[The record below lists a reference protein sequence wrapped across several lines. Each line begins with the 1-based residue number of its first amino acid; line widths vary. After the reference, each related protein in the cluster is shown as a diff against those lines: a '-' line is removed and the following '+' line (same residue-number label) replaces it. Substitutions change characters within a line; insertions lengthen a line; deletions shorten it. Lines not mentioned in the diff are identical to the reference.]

1 MTMRTR
7 LLLGAAL
14 LLGLGLLAEWALR
27 EPPTESPETTQVPS
41 RAPPPPPAAPPE
53 EASVFPASAAPERAA
68 AAAPVSTQPLSTQPE
83 EDEAVRGVPHDN
95 DPIEPELPQ
104 TPEWKLEKTA
114 HLSRLMDRHVARLQA
129 EQAEA
134 QAAGK
139 LEEARRLE
147 VAAARAQRRLANLQ
161 AEMASLQAQTGAVA
175 TQ

>member
-14 LLGLGLLAEWALR
+14 LLGIGLLAEWALR
-27 EPPTESPETTQVPS
+27 APPTDTPQTTQVP
-41 RAPPPPPAAPPE
+41 APAAPPAAPPE
-53 EASVFPASAAPERAA
+53 AASLSPAPGAPAA
-68 AAAPVSTQPLSTQPE
+68 ALSAPVSTQPLPAAVE

-139 LEEARRLE
+139 LEEAKRLE
-147 VAAARAQRRLANLQ
+147 VAAARAQRRLASLQ
-161 AEMASLQAQTGAVA
+161 AEMASLQAQSGAVA